1 MSVLSVFISALRNR
15 NQKRERPIISAHEYE
30 ISRRTWTKMKDEIDR
45 QLFLD
50 INILDNEPA
59 FGQDVLSIIG
69 KELIAMKIRADIKDR
84 KYLSSLI
91 TTEYLQQRNYAY

>member
-1 MSVLSVFISALRNR
+1 
-15 NQKRERPIISAHEYE
+15 
-30 ISRRTWTKMKDEIDR
+30 MKDEIDR

-69 KELIAMKIRADIKDR
+69 KELIAMKIRADIKAR

>member
-1 MSVLSVFISALRNR
+1 
-15 NQKRERPIISAHEYE
+15 
-30 ISRRTWTKMKDEIDR
+30 MKDEIDR
-45 QLFLD
+45 RLFLD

-84 KYLSSLI
+84 KYLSNLI
-91 TTEYLQQRNYAY
+91 TTEYLQQRNYTY

>member
-1 MSVLSVFISALRNR
+1 
-15 NQKRERPIISAHEYE
+15 
-30 ISRRTWTKMKDEIDR
+30 MKDEIDR

-59 FGQDVLSIIG
+59 FGQDVQSIIG